1 MKAELLTENRWQR
14 RGREYRGSEGGQYGT
29 IQKKA
34 TFTYF
39 RKTFSYLKN
48 WQWNRTCLF
57 SNGYHL
63 SNGIKLVK
71 ECPHLPLWQIQ
82 SSFTQFKLWTLWHG
96 RCLMGALV
104 TPWLSLVV
112 YGCLFCFADGRCI
125 TLDGWSAW
133 YLLRGDVVL
142 INCHSK
148 ESWDS
153 CWIHHPSSWRK
164 DSSRVRV
171 SIAQLLQFISDS
183 VGRVHWCWC
192 YHGNCRRRA
201 EDVDVILK
209 VFMMLSFFF

>member
-1 MKAELLTENRWQR
+1 
-14 RGREYRGSEGGQYGT
+14 
-29 IQKKA
+29 
-34 TFTYF
+34 
-39 RKTFSYLKN
+39 
-48 WQWNRTCLF
+48 
-57 SNGYHL
+57 
-63 SNGIKLVK
+63 
-71 ECPHLPLWQIQ
+71 
-82 SSFTQFKLWTLWHG
+82 
-96 RCLMGALV
+96 MGALV

-171 SIAQLLQFISDS
+171 SIAQLLQFISDG
-183 VGRVHWCWC
+183 VGRVQWCWC
-192 YHGNCRRRA
+192 CHGNCRRRA
-201 EDVDVILK
+201 EDVGVILK
-209 VFMMLSFFF
+209 VFMMLFLNFLNHSVFSIRCIFPCRGKACYMHVFSIVLYTDVVVVDYVLLLLLLLLLLVMVVKSHN